1 MCNQVLIKLPIIFFQ
16 EALHEFGAI
25 FWGDASVRF
34 SGSLRDTLPYLHLH
48 HGFMSHIHSYDPKV
62 KSEIK
67 HQYFFTDPK
76 QFEELDISR
85 EDYFQDKN
93 ASPHLA
99 ANRQLY
105 INNSVMIEKVLEP
118 LTACALRKE
127 CIAPKGSRVGN
138 HRFDASA
145 LALIVYKNM
154 RYEWTPE
161 NKNTTSDVLDK
172 VCTTHRTTKD
182 AKFVRI
188 C

>member
-1 MCNQVLIKLPIIFFQ
+1 MSISYFQ

-25 FWGDASVRF
+25 FWGDSSVRF
-34 SGSLRDTLPYLHLH
+34 SDSLRKALPYLHLH

-67 HQYFFTDPK
+67 HQYFFTHPK
-76 QFEELDISR
+76 QFDELGVSR

-118 LTACALRKE
+118 LTACALKEE
-127 CIAPKGSRVGN
+127 CIAPKGSVVN
-138 HRFDASA
+138 KHRFDASA
-145 LALIVYKNM
+145 LALLVYKNM
-154 RYEWTPE
+154 RYEWTPQ
-161 NKNTTSDVLDK
+161 NRNTTSDILDK
-172 VCTTHRTTKD
+172 ICTTDRITTD
-182 AKFVRI
+182 ANLVKR